1 MKKILIKFELV
12 PQLGTSSIYLCS
24 RKQEN
29 RPVMK
34 NVEYTLDTLGNVISS
49 DSLQALLDMM
59 DDLGLEV
66 TEVSR

>member
-1 MKKILIKFELV
+1 MKNFELV
-12 PQLGTSSIYLCS
+12 PQFGTSSIYLCS
-24 RKQEN
+24 RKQMK
-29 RPVMK
+29 PHIMK
-34 NVEYTLDTLGNVISS
+34 NTDYTLDTLGNVISS